1 MVLYKTEDKKQISY
15 YSDQGRTGLKGTIDL
30 TSAREVQAAPDNDTR
45 FIIVCPDRTWRLQ
58 AADNPER
65 AAWIEAVR
73 AVLAKKEEEVPGK
86 KMDSVMGP
94 ERRESEPPAKVAVPG
109 EVPEKKTM
117 EPGTAIQVVNGK
129 VSDAGLFAPPD
140 MKRDPAA
147 SSKEKEEVDP
157 SISAA
162 AVVDNFEEFE
172 EFMEPEEPA
181 VDFEEVFG
189 ELCSL
194 LDENSDDNLN
204 LKEFSDMYDP
214 WAKNFFSEFFKSL
227 DKNMDSALSKD
238 EFKQM
243 FTLEDGSLDG
253 KRVIQTIKEVQEVKF
268 DKIFDDVCLIIDRNY
283 DDRFDFNEFAE
294 LYPGASE
301 EFFKKL
307 DLNKDEFLS
316 KKELKEY
323 YRKDDKSLNIER
335 VTEDYAMLEEQIYQQ
350 DIEKLCQMVNED
362 HAKDVINIIEFK
374 SVYPEGTKVFINA
387 IDGGDATEFKYEDIL
402 AKFRDEEKW
411 GDFPKVRQT
420 MVDMR
425 AAMFDSHFEGLCALM
440 DKNHNDTLDIKEF
453 SEIYPVASDF
463 FFKQLDSNQDNKLSK
478 DELRQMFVLADGS
491 MDVERMAQVEADI
504 KEKIEKKNMMK
515 DATIDDFL
523 DAPEEHA
530 LEKKE
535 KPEEVKSPESQFE
548 EFEEPERTPEK
559 KAPEPEKKAA
569 DTKTEEPVKKVE
581 EPVKKVEEPVKKAEP
596 TPVEKKQESEPQ
608 RKESEDL
615 EPMKKPTGCCIIS

>member
-1 MVLYKTEDKKQISY
+1 MTIQKQGWLQKQGGFVKSWKKRWMVLYKTEDKKQISY

-30 TSAREVQAAPDNDTR
+30 TSAREVQATPDNDTR
-45 FIIVCPDRTWRLQ
+45 FIIVCTDRTWRLQ

-73 AVLAKKEEEVPGK
+73 TVLAKKEEEVTGK

-94 ERRESEPPAKVAVPG
+94 DKKDPEAPAKVAVPG

-129 VSDAGLFAPPD
+129 VSDAGLFAPSEI
-140 MKRDPAA
+140 KRDPAA
-147 SSKEKEEVDP
+147 SNKEEEEEVDP

-162 AVVDNFEEFE
+162 AVVEKIEEEVE
-172 EFMEPEEPA
+172 EFMEPEEPG
-181 VDFEEVFG
+181 VDFDEVFG

-194 LDENSDDNLN
+194 LDENSDDSLN

-214 WAKNFFSEFFKSL
+214 WAKNFFAEFFKSL
-227 DKNMDSALSKD
+227 DKNMDSSLSKD

-253 KRVIQTIKEVQEVKF
+253 KRVVETNKEVQEVKSNYNSEEF
-268 DKIFDDVCLIIDRNY
+268 DKIFDDVCLIIDKNY
-283 DDRFDFNEFAE
+283 DDRFDFNEFAD

-316 KKELKEY
+316 KQELKEY

-350 DIEKLCQMVNED
+350 EIEQLCQMVNED
-362 HAKDVINIIEFK
+362 HAKDMINIVEFK

-387 IDGGDATEFKYEDIL
+387 IDGGDSTEFKYEDIL

-425 AAMFDSHFEGLCALM
+425 AAMFDSHFEAWARRC
-440 DKNHNDTLDIKEF
+440 
-453 SEIYPVASDF
+453 V
-463 FFKQLDSNQDNKLSK
+463 
-478 DELRQMFVLADGS
+478 
-491 MDVERMAQVEADI
+491 
-504 KEKIEKKNMMK
+504 
-515 DATIDDFL
+515 
-523 DAPEEHA
+523 
-530 LEKKE
+530 
-535 KPEEVKSPESQFE
+535 
-548 EFEEPERTPEK
+548 
-559 KAPEPEKKAA
+559 
-569 DTKTEEPVKKVE
+569 
-581 EPVKKVEEPVKKAEP
+581 
-596 TPVEKKQESEPQ
+596 
-608 RKESEDL
+608 
-615 EPMKKPTGCCIIS
+615 